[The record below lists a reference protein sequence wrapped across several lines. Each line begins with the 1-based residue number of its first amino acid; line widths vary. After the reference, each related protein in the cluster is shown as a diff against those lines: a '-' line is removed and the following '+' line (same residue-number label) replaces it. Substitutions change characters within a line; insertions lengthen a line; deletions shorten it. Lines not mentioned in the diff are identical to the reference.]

1 MKFICSLTLLAA
13 LALSASNVASSAAV
27 PEQTPSPYSQTFSTR
42 MDVNKDDPIATQGR
56 RPKGFFEPLTLPNKT
71 ITRVRDPASALTSKF
86 YIPDNTGPSR
96 WSCRY
101 QSQEVK
107 ITKEGA
113 VISIGRNDDKKP
125 YSCGELVHLDEA
137 HYGTYSVDMISS
149 NVRGHVTG
157 FFLIANGVSEIDMEL
172 TGLDSKYLWI
182 NVWKGS
188 VQHPI
193 KVPLD
198 FDAAKDW
205 HNYSF
210 EWRKNFIAWYVDG
223 KLIRKRKDVSTK
235 DPNKTKYRLA
245 LNSWTHNEVDDWAGR
260 FTMPK
265 NRTVESKFR
274 NLRYTP

>member
-1 MKFICSLTLLAA
+1 MKSFYPLTLLAT

-27 PEQTPSPYSQTFSTR
+27 PESITIPYSQAFAAR
-42 MDVNKDDPIATQGR
+42 MDVDNDHPVSIAGR
-56 RPKGFFEPLTLPNKT
+56 RPKAFFEPLLLPKKT
-71 ITRVRDPASALTSKF
+71 VARIRDPASAVTSKF
-86 YIPDNTGPSR
+86 YIPDNTGPDR

-107 ITKEGA
+107 ITPEGA
-113 VISIGRNDDKKP
+113 VLSIGRNDEKKP
-125 YSCGELVHLDEA
+125 YSCSELVHIQEA

-157 FFLIANGVSEIDMEL
+157 FFVIANGVSEIDMEL
-172 TGLDSKYLWI
+172 TGLDSTYLWI
-182 NVWKGS
+182 NVWKRN

-205 HNYSF
+205 HTYSF
-210 EWRKNFIAWYVDG
+210 EWRKDYIAWYVDG
-223 KLIRKRKDVSTK
+223 KLIRKRKDISTK
-235 DPNKTKYRLA
+235 DPSDTTYRLA
-245 LNSWTHNEVDDWAGR
+245 LNSWTHDNVDDWAGR
-260 FTMPK
+260 FSMPK